1 MVPLKQRREQPVNGL
16 EQPAEQG
23 KGAAVC
29 QGDLL
34 ADLQGLEKVVPDRK
48 DGGSPQSQ
56 TPFSNWR

>member
-1 MVPLKQRREQPVNGL
+1 MPLKQRREQPVNGL
-16 EQPAEQG
+16 EQPVEQG
-23 KGAAVC
+23 KGAAVG

-48 DGGSPQSQ
+48 DGGQSQ